1 MVRQGFDRAKRL
13 VLLSDGAA
21 WIRSLAEWLPVK
33 VTHILDL
40 YHVKHRIWE
49 TAAAIYGDRTPQTCA
64 WAKAQCER
72 IEEGNATKVIEA
84 LAFLNPSRS
93 ESKEEVAALAT
104 YLQDN
109 LDRMDYPTY
118 RKEGLRIG
126 SGTVESANYHV
137 TGARLKL

>member
-1 MVRQGFDRAKRL
+1 
-13 VLLSDGAA
+13 
-21 WIRSLAEWLPVK
+21 
-33 VTHILDL
+33 
-40 YHVKHRIWE
+40 
-49 TAAAIYGDRTPQTCA
+49 TPQTCA

-84 LAFLNPSRS
+84 LAFLNLSRS
-93 ESKEEVAALAT
+93 EAKEKVAALAT
-104 YLQDN
+104 SLQN
-109 LDRMDYPTY
+109 TLDRMDYPTY